1 VIVNAEA
8 VKDREAFSEA
18 VAGECSWATGSD
30 VVAGCTEWVVAR
42 GG

>member
-1 VIVNAEA
+1 MIVNAEA

-18 VAGECSWATGSD
+18 VAGEFSWGTSSD
-30 VVAGCTEWVVAR
+30 VVAGCTEWIVAR